1 MLNKDKLIIAQL
13 NAMIDERNRQ
23 GITKGDLK
31 VNRAALELIIFLYK
45 KDEFRGFKLKCEK

>member
-23 GITKGDLK
+23 GITKGELK